1 MPLFVSPQA
10 TSQVENILENYNK
23 KKSFLSSFYS
33 NFLIV
38 KITNLPLLVSSSMR
52 LLFFFCFIFFT
63 QSVFAQNDSIPTNEL
78 PLADST
84 VITTPIPVDNA
95 NIDTTKNGIS
105 IKGVKQKESNQNT
118 QDTTK
123 TVVTDTTAQ
132 DSTQTGALLQGE
144 APPKI
149 NTDSIEYAANSVWKL
164 YEEDLYLNTKREI
177 HPDTSVHNFHRYN
190 IIQKNDYTYQDL
202 GNMGTASQSVFYQDP
217 NQIGSRWGI
226 TAYEPY
232 IRRPPEVP
240 YFNTLAPYA
249 DIYLVQGGQ
258 GKSWLD
264 IDLSRNIN
272 PDWNVS
278 IFYRRLSA
286 NKVINRAF
294 RRNDE
299 QMEHQT
305 FSVTNR
311 FFSKN
316 HRYKMLAHFSW
327 YDHNIFETGGVKSTI
342 SLEGF
347 TNQGVI
353 DTLLQLD
360 NSELDYNLPK
370 FGNVVQYGRTFHIY
384 QQYSITKGGQLEI
397 FQLTDYSQNTNRYGN
412 EAADYVTN
420 IDFYNQFSDF
430 PSVSVANG
438 FTYRTAFSQLEN
450 KAGIKGRIN
459 NFQYRTF
466 AKLRNY
472 NVRYDFPFA
481 QGEIQ
486 TSQKIDIA
494 PELFV
499 GGGLRYFL
507 GNKNESKI
515 KTENIKNYEKE
526 RQALDSLSKQDST
539 NIKFLPSTSIKDN
552 SLSVISYI
560 DASAEY
566 QLVSDLVGDYRVST
580 EWIRNNLTVGL
591 NRTVYS
597 PSLVEQYSFQ
607 PQLRW
612 QNDNFVRTT
621 SDKIYASFEFNPL
634 KLPFLSTVDSAY
646 KISLRPYIS
655 ASNIQNLIYN
665 DSSSVARQTSKATQP
680 ISAGLVLK
688 GSYNKLHALLDFR
701 YNQNLGE
708 DLVRMPPIFVNF
720 MFFYKDRLFNNAM
733 EAEIGTD
740 IHYHSKYKAD
750 AYNPLIQQFHL
761 QEKYN
766 VGGFPQMD
774 LFFNF
779 KVSRAKITLKVN
791 NVLLDA
797 AGQGYYD
804 TPLYIAQPRAIEVV
818 INWLFFN

>member
-1 MPLFVSPQA
+1 M
-10 TSQVENILENYNK
+10 ENYNQK
-23 KKSFLSSFYS
+23 KNVLSYF
-33 NFLIV
+33 
-38 KITNLPLLVSSSMR
+38 PLLFLKTSVFV
-52 LLFFFCFIFFT
+52 LLNLFCLFFAP
-63 QSVFAQNDSIPTNEL
+63 SVFAQNDSIPANDL
-78 PLADST
+78 PLADSLMQKTSDST
-84 VITTPIPVDNA
+84 VLIAPFPTTTTNV
-95 NIDTTKNGIS
+95 DTTKNNNP
-105 IKGVKQKESNQNT
+105 IKGGKQKYSDKKTQNT

-123 TVVTDTTAQ
+123 IVVTDTTAQ
-132 DSTQTGALLQGE
+132 DSTTTGALLQGE

-149 NTDSIEYAANSVWKL
+149 NTDSIDYAANSVWKL

-190 IIQKNDYTYQDL
+190 IVQKNDYTYQDL
-202 GNMGTASQSVFYQDP
+202 GNLGTAAQSIFYQEP
-217 NQIGSRWGI
+217 NQIGTRWGI

-232 IRRPPEVP
+232 IRRPSEVP
-240 YFNTLAPYA
+240 YFNTLAPYV

-264 IDLSRNIN
+264 IDLSRNVN

-278 IFYRRLSA
+278 LFYRRLSA

-305 FSVTNR
+305 FSFTNR

-327 YDHNIFETGGVKSTI
+327 YDHNMLETGGVKSTI
-342 SLEGF
+342 SLDGF
-347 TNQGVI
+347 SNQNAI

-360 NSELDYNLPK
+360 NSELDYNLPN
-370 FGNVVQYGRTFHIY
+370 FGNVAQYGRTFHIY

-397 FQLTDYSQNTNRYGN
+397 FQLTDYSQNTNRYSN
-412 EAADYVTN
+412 EAGDYADN
-420 IDFYNQFSDF
+420 LAFYQQFSDF
-430 PSVSVANG
+430 PSVSVAKG

-450 KAGIKGRIN
+450 KAGVKGRIN

-472 NVRYDFPFA
+472 QVRYDFPFA

-486 TSQKIDIA
+486 TSQKIDVA

-507 GNKNESKI
+507 NTKNDKLNKLD
-515 KTENIKNYEKE
+515 NYKKE
-526 RQALDSLSKQDST
+526 RQALDSLSKKDST
-539 NIKFLPSTSIKDN
+539 DIKFLPSTSIKDN
-552 SLSVISYI
+552 TISVISYI

-566 QLVSDLVGDYRVST
+566 QLVSDLVGDYRVSA
-580 EWIRNNLTVGL
+580 EWIRNNLTVGV

-597 PSLVEQYSFQ
+597 PSMIEQYSFQ

-612 QNDNFVRTT
+612 QNDNFERTT
-621 SDKIYASFEFNPL
+621 SDKVYASLEFNPL
-634 KLPFLSTVDSAY
+634 KLPFFSKVDSSY

-655 ASNIQNLIYN
+655 ASNIQNLVYN
-665 DSSSVARQTSKATQP
+665 DSNSVARQTSKATQP

-701 YNQNLGE
+701 YNRNLGE
-708 DLVRMPPIFVNF
+708 DLVRMPPVFVNLL
-720 MFFYKDRLFNNAM
+720 FFYKDKLFNNAM

-740 IHYHSKYKAD
+740 IHFHSKYKAD
-750 AYNPLIQQFHL
+750 AYNPLIQQFYL

-774 LFFNF
+774 VFFNF
-779 KVSRAKITLKVN
+779 KVSRAKITMKVN

-804 TPLYIAQPRAIEVV
+804 TPLYIAQPRAFEVV

>member
-1 MPLFVSPQA
+1 MLVALP
-10 TSQVENILENYNK
+10 TT
-23 KKSFLSSFYS
+23 
-33 NFLIV
+33 FLI
-38 KITNLPLLVSSSMR
+38 
-52 LLFFFCFIFFT
+52 FFFCVFFT
-63 QSVFAQNDSIPTNEL
+63 QSVFAQNDSIPANKL
-78 PLADST
+78 PLADSLIRATTDST
-84 VITTPIPVDNA
+84 VLIAPFPTDSTKG
-95 NIDTTKNGIS
+95 DTTKSNLP
-105 IKGVKQKESNQNT
+105 IKGGKQRYPNQEAQQT

-123 TVVTDTTAQ
+123 VVVTDTTAQ
-132 DSTQTGALLQGE
+132 DSTQTTAALLQGE
-144 APPKI
+144 LPPKI
-149 NTDSIEYAANSVWKL
+149 NTDSIDYAANSVWKL

-177 HPDTSVHNFHRYN
+177 HPDTSVHNLHRYN
-190 IIQKNDYTYQDL
+190 VIQRNDYTYQDL
-202 GNMGTASQSVFYQDP
+202 GNLGTASQSIFYQEP
-217 NQIGSRWGI
+217 SQIGSRWGI

-232 IRRPPEVP
+232 IRRPSEVP
-240 YFNTLAPYA
+240 YFNTLAPYV

-258 GKSWLD
+258 GKSSLD
-264 IDLSRNIN
+264 VDFSRNIK

-294 RRNDE
+294 RRNDP

-305 FSVTNR
+305 FSFTNR

-327 YDHNIFETGGVKSTI
+327 YDHNMLETAGVRPTI
-342 SLEGF
+342 NLDGF
-347 TNQGVI
+347 TNQNTI
-353 DTLLQLD
+353 DTLIQLD
-360 NSELDYNLPK
+360 NSELDYNLPS
-370 FGNVVQYGRTFHIY
+370 FGDVVQYGRTFHIY

-397 FQLTDYSQNTNRYGN
+397 FQLTDYSQNTNRYSNDAAAYEGN
-412 EAADYVTN
+412 KN
-420 IDFYNQFSDF
+420 FFYQQFSDF
-430 PSVSVANG
+430 PSISAKG
-438 FTYRTAFSQLEN
+438 FTYRTAFTQLEN

-459 NFQYRTF
+459 NFQYRTY

-472 NVRYDFPFA
+472 QVRYDFPFA

-486 TSQKIDIA
+486 TSQKIDIK

-507 GNKNESKI
+507 RNKNESKI
-515 KTENIKNYEKE
+515 TENVKDYEKE
-526 RQALDSLSKQDST
+526 RNALDSLSKKDST
-539 NIKFLPSTSIKDN
+539 DIKFLPSISIKDN
-552 SLSVISYI
+552 SISTISYI

-566 QLVSDLVGDYRVST
+566 QLVSELVGDYRVSA

-591 NRTVYS
+591 SRMVYS
-597 PSLVEQYSFQ
+597 PSLSQQYSFQ

-612 QNDNFVRTT
+612 QNDNFVPTT
-621 SDKIYASFEFNPL
+621 SDKVYASLEFNPL
-634 KLPFLSTVDSAY
+634 KLPFLSNIDSAY

-655 ASNIQNLIYN
+655 ASNIQNLVYN
-665 DSSSVARQTSKATQP
+665 DSNSVARQTSKATQP
-680 ISAGLVLK
+680 ISAGLAIN
-688 GSYNKLHALLDFR
+688 GSYKKLHALLDCR

-708 DLVRMPPIFVNF
+708 DLVRMPPVFINF
-720 MFFYKDRLFNNAM
+720 MFFYKDRLFKNAM

-740 IHYHSKYKAD
+740 IHFHSKYKAD

-761 QEKYN
+761 QNNYN

-797 AGQGYYD
+797 FGKGYYD
-804 TPLYIAQPRAIEVV
+804 TPLYIAQPRAVEVV

>member
-1 MPLFVSPQA
+1 MKLGKK
-10 TSQVENILENYNK
+10 INK
-23 KKSFLSSFYS
+23 QISKESFFKNKSSTF
-33 NFLIV
+33 
-38 KITNLPLLVSSSMR
+38 SSSHSFVFLTMTR
-52 LLFFFCFIFFT
+52 FFCVLTFVALNLFCILYS
-63 QSVFAQNDSIPTNEL
+63 QNAVAQNDSIP
-78 PLADST
+78 P
-84 VITTPIPVDNA
+84 P
-95 NIDTTKNGIS
+95 K
-105 IKGVKQKESNQNT
+105 KGNFNKFNKQNQ
-118 QDTTK
+118 
-123 TVVTDTTAQ
+123 VTDTTKVSTDTTKIAQ
-132 DSTQTGALLQGE
+132 DSTKAGALLQGE
-144 APPKI
+144 IPPKI
-149 NTDSIEYAANSVWKL
+149 NTDSIDYAANSVWKL
-164 YEEDLYLNTKREI
+164 YEEDIYLNTKREI
-177 HPDTSVHNFHRYN
+177 HPDTSVHNFHKYN
-190 IIQKNDYTYQDL
+190 IIQRNEYDYQDL
-202 GNMGTASQSVFYQDP
+202 GNLGTASQSIFYQEP
-217 NQIGSRWGI
+217 NQIGTRWGI

-232 IRRPPEVP
+232 IRRPFEVP
-240 YFNTLAPYA
+240 YFNTLAPYV

-264 IDLSRNIN
+264 VDLSRNVN

-294 RRNDE
+294 RRNDP

-305 FSVTNR
+305 FSFTNR

-327 YDHNIFETGGVKSTI
+327 YDHSMLETGGVKSTI
-342 SLEGF
+342 SLAGF
-347 TNQGVI
+347 TNQNAI
-353 DTLLQLD
+353 DTLVKLD
-360 NSELDYNLPK
+360 NSELDYNLPN
-370 FGNVVQYGRTFHIY
+370 FGDVVQYGRTFHIY

-412 EAADYVTN
+412 EPLDYVAN
-420 IDFYNQFSDF
+420 LDFYNLFSVF
-430 PSVSVANG
+430 PSVSETKG
-438 FTYRTAFSQLEN
+438 FTYRTAFTQLEN

-459 NFQYRTF
+459 NFQYRTY

-472 NVRYDFPFA
+472 KVRYDFPFA

-486 TSQKIDIA
+486 TSQKIDIK

-507 GNKNESKI
+507 NSKATNKI
-515 KTENIKNYEKE
+515 KSVKNFEKE
-526 RQALDSLSKQDST
+526 VNLLDSLSKKDST
-539 NIKFLPSTSIKDN
+539 QIKRKISTTIQDN
-552 SLSVISYI
+552 TISVISYI

-566 QLVSDLVGDYRVST
+566 QLVSDLIGDYRVSA

-591 NRTVYS
+591 NRTTYS
-597 PSLVEQYSFQ
+597 PSMVEQYSFQ

-621 SDKIYASFEFNPL
+621 SDKVYASFEFNPL
-634 KLPFLSTVDSAY
+634 KLPFFKKADSSY
-646 KISLRPYIS
+646 KISLRPYVS
-655 ASNIQNLIYN
+655 FTTIQNLVYN
-665 DSSSVARQTSKATQP
+665 DSNSVARQTLKATQP

-688 GSYNKLHALLDFR
+688 GSYDKLHALLDVR

-708 DLVRMPPIFVNF
+708 DLVRMPPVFVNLL
-720 MFFYKDRLFNNAM
+720 FFYKDKLFNNAM

-761 QEKYN
+761 QDNYK

-774 LFFNF
+774 VFFNF
-779 KVSRAKITLKVN
+779 KVSRAKITMKVN

-797 AGQGYYD
+797 IGQGYYD
-804 TPLYIAQPRAIEVV
+804 TPLYIAQPRAFEIV

>member
-1 MPLFVSPQA
+1 M
-10 TSQVENILENYNK
+10 ENYNTK
-23 KKSFLSSFYS
+23 KTFLSFFHSTFLTFQRTTLFILFVFLSSF
-33 NFLIV
+33 
-38 KITNLPLLVSSSMR
+38 
-52 LLFFFCFIFFT
+52 FT
-63 QSVFAQNDSIPTNEL
+63 QTIFAQNDSIPANEL
-78 PLADST
+78 PLADSLMQKTSDST
-84 VITTPIPVDNA
+84 VMIAPFPTDS
-95 NIDTTKNGIS
+95 TKKDS
-105 IKGVKQKESNQNT
+105 TQKKINNPT
-118 QDTTK
+118 DTTK
-123 TVVTDTTAQ
+123 TDSTTTTA
-132 DSTQTGALLQGE
+132 ALLQGE
-144 APPKI
+144 TTPKI

-177 HPDTSVHNFHRYN
+177 HPDTSVNNFHRYG
-190 IIQKNDYTYQDL
+190 IIQRNDYTYQDL
-202 GNMGTASQSVFYQDP
+202 GNLGTAAQSIFYQEP

-232 IRRPPEVP
+232 IRRPSEIP
-240 YFNTLAPYA
+240 YFNTLAPYV

-264 IDLSRNIN
+264 VDLSRNIN

-278 IFYRRLSA
+278 IFYRRISA

-299 QMEHQT
+299 QVEHQT
-305 FSVTNR
+305 FSFTNR

-327 YDHNIFETGGVKSTI
+327 YDHNILETGGVKSTI
-342 SLEGF
+342 SLDGF
-347 TNQGVI
+347 TNQNVI
-353 DTLLQLD
+353 DTLVQLD
-360 NSELDYNLPK
+360 NSELDYNLPS
-370 FGNVVQYGRTFHIY
+370 FGDVVQYGRTFHIY
-384 QQYSITKGGQLEI
+384 QQYSITKGGQFEI
-397 FQLTDYSQNTNRYGN
+397 FQLTDYSRNTNRYSNDGTAYGAN
-412 EAADYVTN
+412 VA
-420 IDFYNQFSDF
+420 FYNQFSDF
-430 PSVSVANG
+430 PSVVAANG
-438 FTYRTAFSQLEN
+438 FTYRTVFSQLEN

-472 NVRYDFPFA
+472 QVSYDFPFA

-486 TSQKIDIA
+486 TSQKIDIE

-507 GNKNESKI
+507 NTKANDKLEQEINELNDYK
-515 KTENIKNYEKE
+515 KE
-526 RQALDSLSKQDST
+526 RQVLDSLSKKDST
-539 NIKFLPSTSIKDN
+539 NINFKPSISIKDN
-552 SLSVISYI
+552 TISVVSYI

-566 QLVSDLVGDYRVST
+566 QLVSELVGDYRVSA

-597 PSLVEQYSFQ
+597 PSLIQQYSFQ

-612 QNDNFVRTT
+612 QNDNFERTT
-621 SDKIYASFEFNPL
+621 SDKVYASIEFNPL
-634 KLPFLSTVDSAY
+634 KLPFLSKVDSAY
-646 KISLRPYIS
+646 KISLRPYVS
-655 ASNIQNLIYN
+655 ASNIQNLVYN
-665 DSSSVARQTSKATQP
+665 DSNSVAQQTSKATQP
-680 ISAGLVLK
+680 ISAGLAIN
-688 GSYNKLHALLDFR
+688 GSYKKLHALLDFR

-708 DLVRMPPIFVNF
+708 DLVRMPPVFVNF
-720 MFFYKDRLFNNAM
+720 MLFYKNRLFDNAM

-804 TPLYIAQPRAIEVV
+804 TPLYIAQPRAVEVV

>member
-1 MPLFVSPQA
+1 LKNQ
-10 TSQVENILENYNK
+10 NK
-23 KKSFLSSFYS
+23 KKTLLSSFPS
-33 NFLIV
+33 KFLRTSV
-38 KITNLPLLVSSSMR
+38 FVLLNLFC
-52 LLFFFCFIFFT
+52 LFFA
-63 QSVFAQNDSIPTNEL
+63 QSATAQNDSIPANEL
-78 PLADST
+78 SLADSLMRKT
-84 VITTPIPVDNA
+84 SDSTDMEVPTDTTK
-95 NIDTTKNGIS
+95 IDTTQNIQPITGSKYFNKKN
-105 IKGVKQKESNQNT
+105 N

-123 TVVTDTTAQ
+123 TAVTDTTAQ
-132 DSTQTGALLQGE
+132 DSTATTAALSQE
-144 APPKI
+144 EPPKI

-190 IIQKNDYTYQDL
+190 IIQKNDYSYQDL
-202 GNMGTASQSVFYQDP
+202 GNLGTASQSIFYQEP
-217 NQIGSRWGI
+217 NQIGTRWGI

-232 IRRPPEVP
+232 IRRPAEIP
-240 YFNTLAPYA
+240 YFNTLAPYV

-264 IDLSRNIN
+264 VDLSRNVN

-305 FSVTNR
+305 FSFTNR

-327 YDHNIFETGGVKSTI
+327 YDHNMLETGGVQPTI
-342 SLEGF
+342 SLDGF
-347 TNQGVI
+347 SNQSVI
-353 DTLLQLD
+353 DTLVQLD
-360 NSELDYNLPK
+360 NSQLDYNLPN

-412 EAADYVTN
+412 EAGDYAAN
-420 IDFYNQFSDF
+420 LDFYNQFSDF
-430 PSVSVANG
+430 PSVSAANG
-438 FTYRTAFSQLEN
+438 FTYRTAFTQLEN

-459 NFQYRTF
+459 NFQYRTY

-472 NVRYDFPFA
+472 DVRYDFPFA

-486 TSQKIDIA
+486 TSQKIEIE

-507 GNKNESKI
+507 NSKKNDKLESSTK
-515 KTENIKNYEKE
+515 EYEKE
-526 RQALDSLSKQDST
+526 NNLLDSLSTKDST
-539 NIKFLPSTSIKDN
+539 QISSKPSISIKDN
-552 SLSVISYI
+552 TISVVSYI

-566 QLVSDLVGDYRVST
+566 QLVSDLVGDYRISA

-597 PSLVEQYSFQ
+597 PSMAQKYSFQ

-612 QNDNFVRTT
+612 QNDNFQRTT
-621 SDKIYASFEFNPL
+621 NDKIYASIAFNPL
-634 KLPFLSTVDSAY
+634 QLPFLNKVDSSY
-646 KISLRPYIS
+646 KILLRPYIS
-655 ASNIQNLIYN
+655 ASNIQNLVYN
-665 DSSSVARQTSKATQP
+665 DSNSVARQTSKATQP
-680 ISAGLVLK
+680 ISAGLVMK
-688 GSYNKLHALLDFR
+688 GSYNKLNALLDVR
-701 YNQNLGE
+701 YNQNWGE
-708 DLVRMPPIFVNF
+708 DLVRMSPVFVNLL
-720 MFFYKDRLFNNAM
+720 FFYKDKLFDNAM
-733 EAEIGTD
+733 DAEIGTD
-740 IHYHSKYKAD
+740 IHFHSKYKAD

-761 QEKYN
+761 QDKYN

-779 KVSRAKITLKVN
+779 KVSRAKITMKVN

-804 TPLYIAQPRAIEVV
+804 TPLYIAQPRAFEVV

>member
-1 MPLFVSPQA
+1 MK
-10 TSQVENILENYNK
+10 NYNK
-23 KKSFLSSFYS
+23 KKTFLSPFLSSVF
-33 NFLIV
+33 V
-38 KITNLPLLVSSSMR
+38 LPTT
-52 LLFFFCFIFFT
+52 LLFVVLNFFCLFFA
-63 QSVFAQNDSIPTNEL
+63 QSAFAQNDSIPTNEL
-78 PLADST
+78 PLADSLIQKMSDST
-84 VITTPIPVDNA
+84 VKIAPFPTDSTKKKVITP
-95 NIDTTKNGIS
+95 
-105 IKGVKQKESNQNT
+105 

-123 TVVTDTTAQ
+123 TDTTA
-132 DSTQTGALLQGE
+132 TTGALLQGE
-144 APPKI
+144 TKPKI

-202 GNMGTASQSVFYQDP
+202 GNLGTAAQSIFYKEP
-217 NQIGSRWGI
+217 NQIGSRWGL

-232 IRRPPEVP
+232 IRRPSEVS
-240 YFNTLAPYA
+240 YFNTLAPYV
-249 DIYLVQGGQ
+249 DIYVVQGGQ

-264 IDLSRNIN
+264 VDLSRNIN

-278 IFYRRLSA
+278 LFYRRLSA

-294 RRNDE
+294 RRNDP

-305 FSVTNR
+305 FSFTNR

-327 YDHNIFETGGVKSTI
+327 YDHNMLETGGVKSTI
-342 SLEGF
+342 SLDGF
-347 TNQGVI
+347 SNQSAI
-353 DTLLQLD
+353 DTLLKLD
-360 NSELDYNLPK
+360 NSELDYNLPN
-370 FGNVVQYGRTFHIY
+370 FGNVIQYGRTFHIY

-412 EAADYVTN
+412 EAADYARN
-420 IDFYNQFSDF
+420 LDFYNQFSDF
-430 PSVSVANG
+430 PSVSLANG
-438 FTYRTAFSQLEN
+438 FTYKTAFSQLEN

-466 AKLRNY
+466 AKLQNY
-472 NVRYDFPFA
+472 DVRYDFPFA
-481 QGEIQ
+481 EGEIQ
-486 TSQKIDIA
+486 TSQTIDIK

-507 GNKNESKI
+507 GSKNNPTQNDKIESTKD
-515 KTENIKNYEKE
+515 NIKNYEKE
-526 RQALDSLSKQDST
+526 RQALDSLSKKDST
-539 NIKFLPSTSIKDN
+539 EINFKPSISIQDN
-552 SLSVISYI
+552 TISVVSYV

-566 QLVSDLVGDYRVST
+566 QLVSDLVGDYRIST

-597 PSLVEQYSFQ
+597 PSMVEQYSFQ

-621 SDKIYASFEFNPL
+621 SDKIYASIEFNPL
-634 KLPFLSTVDSAY
+634 KLPLFNKIDSAY

-655 ASNIQNLIYN
+655 ASNIQNLVYN
-665 DSSSVARQTSKATQP
+665 DSNSVARQTSKATQP
-680 ISAGLVLK
+680 ISAGLVLN
-688 GSYNKLHALLDFR
+688 GSFNKLHALLDFR

-708 DLVRMPPIFVNF
+708 DLVRMPPIFVNLL
-720 MFFYKDRLFNNAM
+720 FFYKDRLFNNAM

-740 IHYHSKYKAD
+740 IHFHSKYKAD

-779 KVSRAKITLKVN
+779 KVSRAKITMKVN

-804 TPLYIAQPRAIEVV
+804 TPLYIAQPRAFEVV

>member
-1 MPLFVSPQA
+1 M
-10 TSQVENILENYNK
+10 ENYNK
-23 KKSFLSSFYS
+23 KKPVASSFHYS
-33 NFLIV
+33 L
-38 KITNLPLLVSSSMR
+38 LLVSLPKT
-52 LLFFFCFIFFT
+52 LLFILINFLCVFFAQT
-63 QSVFAQNDSIPTNEL
+63 TFAQNDSIPANEL
-78 PLADST
+78 PLADSLIQKTSDST
-84 VITTPIPVDNA
+84 VMIAPFPTDSTNV
-95 NIDTTKNGIS
+95 DTTKNKLP
-105 IKGVKQKESNQNT
+105 IKGGKQKYSNQET

-123 TVVTDTTAQ
+123 ISVSDSTAQ
-132 DSTQTGALLQGE
+132 DSTQTSAVLQDE

-177 HPDTSVHNFHRYN
+177 HPDTSVHNFHRYS

-202 GNMGTASQSVFYQDP
+202 GNMGTASQSIFYQEP
-217 NQIGSRWGI
+217 HQIGTRWGI

-232 IRRPPEVP
+232 IRRPAEVP
-240 YFNTLAPYA
+240 YFNTLAPYV

-264 IDLSRNIN
+264 VDLSRNVN

-305 FSVTNR
+305 FSFTNR

-327 YDHNIFETGGVKSTI
+327 YDHNMLETGGVKPTVN
-342 SLEGF
+342 LDGF
-347 TNQGVI
+347 TNQSAI

-360 NSELDYNLPK
+360 NSELDYNLEK
-370 FGNVVQYGRTFHIY
+370 FGDVVQYGRTFHIY

-397 FQLTDYSQNTNRYGN
+397 FQLTDYSQNTNRYTN
-412 EAADYVTN
+412 NAEDYGEN
-420 IDFYNQFSDF
+420 KEFYDSISTF
-430 PSVSVANG
+430 PSVSAANG
-438 FTYRTAFSQLEN
+438 FTYRTIFSQLEN

-472 NVRYDFPFA
+472 QVRYDFPFA

-486 TSQKIDIA
+486 TSQKIDIE

-507 GNKNESKI
+507 NSKLNN
-515 KTENIKNYEKE
+515 KTEIEQEKEYKKE
-526 RQALDSLSKQDST
+526 RQALDSLSKKDST
-539 NIKFLPSTSIKDN
+539 EIKFTPSIKDN
-552 SLSVISYI
+552 TISVISYI

-566 QLVSDLVGDYRVST
+566 QLVSELVGDYRVSA

-612 QNDNFVRTT
+612 QHENFERTT
-621 SDKIYASFEFNPL
+621 SDKIYASLEFDPL
-634 KLPFLSTVDSAY
+634 KLPFLSNVDSSY

-655 ASNIQNLIYN
+655 ASNIQNLVYN
-665 DSSSVARQTSKATQP
+665 DSNSVARQTLKATQP
-680 ISAGLVLK
+680 ISAGLALQ
-688 GSYNKLHALLDFR
+688 GSYKKLHALLDFR

-708 DLVRMPPIFVNF
+708 GLVRMPPVFVNF
-720 MFFYKDRLFNNAM
+720 MFFYKDKLFDNAM

-779 KVSRAKITLKVN
+779 KVSRAKITMKVN

-804 TPLYIAQPRAIEVV
+804 TPLYIAQPRAFEVV

>member
-1 MPLFVSPQA
+1 MIEKSVNS
-10 TSQVENILENYNK
+10 TILENYNK
-23 KKSFLSSFYS
+23 KQSVASFFPLP
-33 NFLIV
+33 FLKTSVFILL
-38 KITNLPLLVSSSMR
+38 NLFC
-52 LLFFFCFIFFT
+52 LFFA
-63 QSVFAQNDSIPTNEL
+63 QSVVAQNDSTSVNEL
-78 PLADST
+78 PLVDST
-84 VITTPIPVDNA
+84 AIVTPNPS
-95 NIDTTKNGIS
+95 DTTSTDTTQTELQNKI
-105 IKGVKQKESNQNT
+105 KQKYNRNKNT
-118 QDTTK
+118 KDTT
-123 TVVTDTTAQ
+123 TTVTDTTAQ
-132 DSTQTGALLQGE
+132 DSTTTTALLQE
-144 APPKI
+144 APPPKI
-149 NTDSIEYAANSVWKL
+149 NTDSVEYAANSVWKL

-190 IIQKNDYTYQDL
+190 ITQRSDYAYQDL
-202 GNMGTASQSVFYQDP
+202 GNLGTASQSIFYQEP
-217 NQIGSRWGI
+217 NQIGTRWGI

-232 IRRPPEVP
+232 IRRPFEVP
-240 YFNTLAPYA
+240 YFNTLAPYV

-264 IDLSRNIN
+264 IDLSRNVN

-278 IFYRRLSA
+278 LFYRRLSA

-305 FSVTNR
+305 FSFTNR

-327 YDHNIFETGGVKSTI
+327 YDHNMLETGGVRSTI
-342 SLEGF
+342 DLTGF
-347 TNQGVI
+347 TNQSII
-353 DTLLQLD
+353 DTLVQLD
-360 NSELDYNLPK
+360 NSELDYNLPS
-370 FGNVVQYGRTFHIY
+370 FGNIVQYGRTFHIY
-384 QQYSITKGGQLEI
+384 QQYSIAKGGQLEI
-397 FQLTDYSQNTNRYGN
+397 FQLTDYSHNTNRYGN
-412 EAADYVTN
+412 EAGDYVAN
-420 IDFYNQFSDF
+420 IAFYEQFSDF
-430 PSVSVANG
+430 PSVSTANG
-438 FTYRTAFSQLEN
+438 FTYRTAFTQLEN

-459 NFQYRTF
+459 NFQYRTY

-472 NVRYDFPFA
+472 QVRYDFPFA

-486 TSQKIDIA
+486 TSQKIEIE

-507 GNKNESKI
+507 NSKKNDKLESSTK
-515 KTENIKNYEKE
+515 KYEKE
-526 RQALDSLSKQDST
+526 SNLLDSLSKKDST
-539 NIKFLPSTSIKDN
+539 QVKRKISTTIQDN
-552 SLSVISYI
+552 TISVISYI
-560 DASAEY
+560 DVSAEY
-566 QLVSDLVGDYRVST
+566 QIVSDLVGDYRVSG

-591 NRTVYS
+591 SRMVYS
-597 PSLVEQYSFQ
+597 PSMVEQYSFQ

-612 QNDNFVRTT
+612 QNDNFVNTT
-621 SDKIYASFEFNPL
+621 SDKVYASIEFNPL
-634 KLPFLSTVDSAY
+634 KLPFFNKVDSAY
-646 KISLRPYIS
+646 KISLRPYFS
-655 ASNIQNLIYN
+655 VSNIQNLVYN
-665 DSSSVARQTSKATQP
+665 DSNSVARQTSKATQP
-680 ISAGLVLK
+680 ISSGLVMK

-708 DLVRMPPIFVNF
+708 DLVRMPPVFVNL
-720 MFFYKDRLFNNAM
+720 MFFYKDKLFNNAM

-761 QEKYN
+761 QERYN

-779 KVSRAKITLKVN
+779 KVSRAKITMKVN

-797 AGQGYYD
+797 VGQGYYD
-804 TPLYIAQPRAIEVV
+804 TPLYIAQPRALEVV

>member
-1 MPLFVSPQA
+1 LFCV
-10 TSQVENILENYNK
+10 
-23 KKSFLSSFYS
+23 F
-33 NFLIV
+33 
-38 KITNLPLLVSSSMR
+38 
-52 LLFFFCFIFFT
+52 
-63 QSVFAQNDSIPTNEL
+63 FAQSIFAQTDSTLVDKL

-84 VITTPIPVDNA
+84 VKITPIPTENT
-95 NIDTTKNGIS
+95 NIDTTKNNNLPV
-105 IKGVKQKESNQNT
+105 KGGKNSKNKNT

-132 DSTQTGALLQGE
+132 DSTQAGALLQGE
-144 APPKI
+144 IPPKI
-149 NTDSIEYAANSVWKL
+149 NTDSIDYAANSVWKL

-177 HPDTSVHNFHRYN
+177 HPDTSVHNFHKYS
-190 IIQKNDYTYQDL
+190 IIQRNDYTYQDL
-202 GNMGTASQSVFYQDP
+202 GNMGTASQSIFYQEP

-226 TAYEPY
+226 TAYESY
-232 IRRPPEVP
+232 IRRPSEVP

-278 IFYRRLSA
+278 IFYRRLSS

-305 FSVTNR
+305 FSFTNR

-327 YDHNIFETGGVKSTI
+327 YDHNILETGGVKSTI

-347 TNQGVI
+347 SNQNAI

-370 FGNVVQYGRTFHIY
+370 FGDVVQYGRTFHIY

-412 EAADYVTN
+412 NAEEYTAN

-430 PSVSVANG
+430 PSVLATNG
-438 FTYRTAFSQLEN
+438 FTYRTAFAQLEN

-472 NVRYDFPFA
+472 QVRYDFPFA

-507 GNKNESKI
+507 NTKANDKLD
-515 KTENIKNYEKE
+515 NIDDYKKE

-539 NIKFLPSTSIKDN
+539 TINFLPSTSVKDN
-552 SLSVISYI
+552 SISVISYI

-566 QLVSDLVGDYRVST
+566 QLVSELVGDYRVSA

-597 PSLVEQYSFQ
+597 PSLAQQYSFQ

-634 KLPFLSTVDSAY
+634 KLPFLSSVDSAY
-646 KISLRPYIS
+646 KISLRPYVS
-655 ASNIQNLIYN
+655 ASTIQNLVYN
-665 DSSSVARQTSKATQP
+665 DSNSVARQTSKATQP
-680 ISAGLVLK
+680 ISAGLVMK

-701 YNQNLGE
+701 YNRNLGE
-708 DLVRMPPIFVNF
+708 DLVRMPPVFINF

-740 IHYHSKYKAD
+740 IHFQSKYKAD

-804 TPLYIAQPRAIEVV
+804 TPLYIAQPRAVEVV